1 MSPIAQYPTFKE
13 WYVEI
18 QADPT
23 LAKKHL
29 KHLQLQAAM
38 HGALVPPE
46 IQFSIDDYQ
55 RAYAKVTAAGEP
67 ATTAPTGALL
77 APYPD
82 EASWRELLT
91 QDPATARQQIDDLKR
106 QRSKVGQMRVPFAVQ
121 ASIDAYHAVHRGLET
136 PAAPGAGSAPATRP
150 WWERLFGR

>member
-1 MSPIAQYPTFKE
+1 MSPIAQYPTFEE
-13 WYVEI
+13 WCVEI

-23 LAKKHL
+23 LAKEHL
-29 KHLQLQAAM
+29 KHLRRQAAM

-67 ATTAPTGALL
+67 GATAPTGALL

-82 EASWRELLT
+82 EAGWRELLT
-91 QDPATARQQIDDLKR
+91 QDPAAAQQQIGDLKR
-106 QRSKVGQMRVPFAVQ
+106 QLVTVGQMRVPFAVQ
-121 ASIDAYHAVHRGLET
+121 ASIDAYNAAHRGLET
-136 PAAPGAGSAPATRP
+136 PAPPEADSAPTKRP
-150 WWERLFGR
+150 WWKRLFG